1 MTNMTE
7 QGSDFLQDLGEAA
20 RRNPVSAVLIGIGA
34 LWMFTGG
41 GRAAFGAAGEVA
53 RRTRLDRLPD
63 VAGDGLDAAGSALK
77 SGWNAAGNTVSS
89 AADRMQS
96 GAASAMDRASRFG
109 REQADSLSGYVK
121 SMPDSGAEMM
131 GSVRSNLT
139 ELFRAQPLAL
149 GAVGLAIGA
158 GIAAA
163 LPSTDAEAEYFGE
176 TSDAFKEQAKGFAAE
191 QTARAKTIADS
202 VVSAVSEE
210 ARNQGLTLEGAKSA
224 AGDMSSKVKRVLDT
238 AGKGVSQRLS

>member
-1 MTNMTE
+1 MTNITE
-7 QGSDFLQDLGEAA
+7 QGSDFLHDLGEAA
-20 RRNPVSAVLIGIGA
+20 RRNPVSAVLIGVGA

-53 RRTRLDRLPD
+53 LRTRLDRLPD
-63 VAGDGLDAAGSALK
+63 VAGDGFDAAGSALK
-77 SGWNAAGNTVSS
+77 SGWNSAGNAVSS
-89 AADRMQS
+89 AADKMQS
-96 GAASAMDRASRFG
+96 GAASVRDRAARFG
-109 REQADSLSGYVK
+109 REQADTLSGYVK
-121 SMPDSGAEMM
+121 SAPDSGAELI

-163 LPSTDAEAEYFGE
+163 LPSTEAEAEYFGE
-176 TSDAFKEQAKGFAAE
+176 TSDAFKEQAKEFASE

-202 VVSAVSEE
+202 VVGAVSEE
-210 ARNQGLTLEGAKSA
+210 ARNQGLTIEGAKSA
-224 AGDMSSKVKRVLDT
+224 AGDMSSKVKRVLDA
-238 AGKGVSQRLS
+238 AGKGVSQRVG

>member
-20 RRNPVSAVLIGIGA
+20 RRNPVSAALIGMGVI
-34 LWMFTGG
+34 WMFTGG
-41 GRAAFGAAGEVA
+41 GRTAFGAAGEVA

-63 VAGDGLDAAGSALK
+63 VAGEGLEAASSTLK
-77 SGWNAAGNTVSS
+77 SGWKSAGTTVSS
-89 AADRMQS
+89 AADKMQS
-96 GAASAMDRASRFG
+96 GAASAMDRATRFG
-109 REQADSLSGYVK
+109 REQADTLSGYVK
-121 SMPDSGAEMM
+121 SMPDSGAEMI

-163 LPSTDAEAEYFGE
+163 LPSTEAEAEYFGE
-176 TSDAFKEQAKGFAAE
+176 TSDTFKEQAKEFAAE
-191 QTARAKTIADS
+191 QTARAKTIAES
-202 VVSAVSEE
+202 VVGAVTEE
-210 ARNQGLTLEGAKSA
+210 ARNQGLTVEGAKAA
-224 AGDMSSKVKRVLDT
+224 AGDMSSKVKRVLDA
-238 AGKGVSQRLS
+238 AGNGVSQRVG

>member
-1 MTNMTE
+1 
-7 QGSDFLQDLGEAA
+7 
-20 RRNPVSAVLIGIGA
+20 
-34 LWMFTGG
+34 MFTGG

-63 VAGDGLDAAGSALK
+63 IAGEGFDAAGSALR
-77 SGWNAAGNTVSS
+77 SGWNAAGNTASS
-89 AADRMQS
+89 AADKMQS
-96 GAASAMDRASRFG
+96 GAASAMDRATRFG

-121 SMPDSGAEMM
+121 SVPDSGAEMI

-163 LPSTDAEAEYFGE
+163 LPSTQAEAEYFGE
-176 TSDAFKEQAKGFAAE
+176 TSDAFKEQAKGFASE
-191 QTARAKTIADS
+191 QTARAKTIAES
-202 VVSAVSEE
+202 VVGAVSEE
-210 ARNQGLTLEGAKSA
+210 ARNQGLTMEGAKSA
-224 AGDMSSKVKRVLDT
+224 AGDMSSKVKRVLDA
-238 AGKGVSQRLS
+238 AGNGVSQRFS